1 MSAVQK
7 RPETTRLGGVTG
19 HGFKPGQS
27 GNPGGR
33 PKGLSRRVRELVG
46 DDGHEIADFMF
57 SVMADERARNADR
70 IDAAKW
76 LADRG
81 FGRAAI
87 IVDAGVTPEDL
98 LREYFKKLSLEDL
111 ETIQM
116 ILEKHSPDVE
126 PLRESRE
133 LRAG

>member
-1 MSAVQK
+1 
-7 RPETTRLGGVTG
+7 
-19 HGFKPGQS
+19 
-27 GNPGGR
+27 
-33 PKGLSRRVRELVG
+33 VRELVG

-111 ETIQM
+111 QTIQM
-116 ILEKHSPDVE
+116 ILEKHSPDADQ
-126 PLRESRE
+126 LRESRE

>member
-116 ILEKHSPDVE
+116 ILEKHSPDVDQ
-126 PLRESRE
+126 LREARE
-133 LRAG
+133 LRAS

>member
-7 RPETTRLGGVTG
+7 RSETTRLGGVTG

-46 DDGHEIADFMF
+46 DDGHEIAEFMF

-87 IVDAGVTPEDL
+87 TVDASMTPEQL
-98 LREYFKKLSLEDL
+98 LGDYFKKLSREDL
-111 ETIQM
+111 ETMQV
-116 ILEKHSPDVE
+116 ILERYSSDVAE
-126 PLRESRE
+126 LGESRA
-133 LRAG
+133 LGAG